1 MPKRDAAWYESQYR
15 NRLAVPDHPQIFAR
29 WEAASDEARRTPGFR
44 SDVRY
49 GSHAM
54 QTLDLYPAQGECRA
68 ALLFLHGGYW
78 MALDKR
84 EHGFAALEPTRH
96 GVTVLVANYAL
107 CPSVTIDEIV
117 HQVREAGAWL
127 YRNAADLGVPSGELY
142 LSGHSAG
149 GHLTAMA
156 LATHWPQIADDLPA
170 RLFSAGLA
178 ISGVY
183 DLRELV
189 HVPSVNANVRLDTAT
204 ARKSSPM
211 FVTPTSDAPLYL
223 AVGDDE
229 LPPFRRQQ
237 AQFARAWKR
246 VVAESAVLPG
256 ENHYS
261 ILLQLLDPASPL
273 FRSAARMM
281 RLDRSNPAPITRAN
295 PFANSRWRRQSS
307 GS

>member
-1 MPKRDAAWYESQYR
+1 VPQRDAAWYESQYR
-15 NRLAVPDHPQIFAR
+15 NRLAVPDHPRIFAR

-44 SDVRY
+44 SDLRY
-49 GSHAM
+49 GPHDM

-84 EHGFAALEPTRH
+84 EHGFAALELTRH
-96 GVTVLVANYAL
+96 GVTVLVANYGL
-107 CPSVTIDEIV
+107 CPSVTIEEIV
-117 HQVREAGAWL
+117 RHVLEAGAWL
-127 YRNAADLGVPSGELY
+127 YRNAPDLRVPPGKLY
-142 LSGHSAG
+142 ISGHSAG

-156 LATHWPQIADDLPA
+156 LAAHWPQLASDLPS
-170 RLFSAGLA
+170 RPFSAGLA

-189 HVPSVNANVRLDTAT
+189 NVPSVNANVRLDLET
-204 ARKSSPM
+204 ARRVSPM
-211 FVTPTSDAPLYL
+211 FMAPATDAPIYL
-223 AVGDDE
+223 AVGGDE

-237 AQFARAWKR
+237 EEFSREWKS
-246 VVAESAVLPG
+246 VVAESEVLPG

-261 ILLQLLDPASPL
+261 ILLQLVDPASRL

-281 RLDRSNPAPITRAN
+281 GLA
-295 PFANSRWRRQSS
+295 
-307 GS
+307 